1 MKTLLNWTYGLGAY
15 LTGFVALL
23 CFVGF
28 SVGVLTPINV
38 DSAGTLS
45 PGWAGLVDL
54 ALIAG
59 FGLQHSVMARPRF
72 KAWLTRHVPA
82 HLERSSYL
90 VATTVALC
98 MLIAFWQPVPGYL
111 WKVEDKLLAS
121 TLTGI
126 ALGGWGLVLMTTFL
140 ISHADLFGLRQIYL
154 HARGLPYT
162 PVAFKAP
169 WLYRWVR
176 HPMQL
181 GVLIGIWST
190 PSMTVSHLLLA
201 GGMTA
206 YVLIGLLYEERDLVR
221 QFGERYRAY
230 QRSTPKLIPFG
241 RGRARRTMALLDD

>member
-1 MKTLLNWTYGLGAY
+1 MKTLLNWIYGLGAY

-23 CFVGF
+23 YFVGF

-45 PGWAGLVDL
+45 PGWAGFVDL

-59 FGLQHSVMARPRF
+59 FGLQHSVMARPGF

-98 MLIAFWQPVPGYL
+98 MLIAFWQPVPGSL
-111 WKVEDKLLAS
+111 WTVEGKLLAG

-126 ALGGWGLVLMTTFL
+126 ALGGWGLVLLTTFL

-169 WLYRWVR
+169 LLYRWVR

-241 RGRARRTMALLDD
+241 RARARRTMALLDD